1 MSQLFGRRLGVAIV
15 LAALALAA
23 LPALAFAG
31 TQGAAC
37 RDSGDTSKVRL
48 WENSIGD
55 TGDNNDTNY
64 ICNSDND
71 LSNNDHIL
79 PGNCKAVGFDSVTW
93 NDCVSSVSVWLPAGQ
108 CIDFFKNADG
118 SGNMNN
124 TVQGPANG
132 VRFNLPSNDTLSR
145 FNFYSC

>member
-1 MSQLFGRRLGVAIV
+1 M
-15 LAALALAA
+15 
-23 LPALAFAG
+23 
-31 TQGAAC
+31 
-37 RDSGDTSKVRL
+37 
-48 WENSIGD
+48 
-55 TGDNNDTNY
+55 
-64 ICNSDND
+64 
-71 LSNNDHIL
+71 L